1 MVLLQLKEFFCD
13 CIFCGCNNWH
23 KKLECATLL
32 KFNFFS
38 VVLTNSPW
46 LPNYLKVKCLYLNF
60 RLFFFKVAL
69 RFSFFW
75 STCWC
80 LRRNSCLVRRCQKC
94 CGVFLWLPSHIRF
107 RLKGFSRNIRKKPW
121 AHQTPSWHCLS
132 CLLHLGFSRASCLQ
146 TPVVP
151 PPHPPPPPSSSS
163 SASPPSFLPKS
174 PTEQENDP

>member
-13 CIFCGCNNWH
+13 CIFCGCKNWH

-107 RLKGFSRNIRKKPW
+107 QQKRQEKALSTSNTFMALFVLSSASRF
-121 AHQTPSWHCLS
+121 LS
-132 CLLHLGFSRASCLQ
+132 CQLSPNPCG
-146 TPVVP
+146 TPPP

-163 SASPPSFLPKS
+163 SASPLSFLP
-174 PTEQENDP
+174 